1 MEIGTITLKEALD
14 IFNRRDSKGMFVPFD
29 ISFRTFSKITKK
41 GGQLKVYE
49 GVKWLPSA
57 KAVTEEPA
65 KVIYTPSYKEVV
77 AALLAPD
84 KASKDPNHFENRTR
98 NVELPNGDIRKV
110 NIDFIILVNNYKVI
124 Y

>member
-1 MEIGTITLKEALD
+1 MEIGTITLNEAFD

-29 ISFRTFSKITKK
+29 ISFRTFSETTKK
-41 GGQLKVYE
+41 GGQLIVYE

-57 KAVTEEPA
+57 KEDND
-65 KVIYTPSYKEVV
+65 KEITIHNVLDPV
-77 AALLAPD
+77 
-84 KASKDPNHFENRTR
+84 KARRDPNHFKNRTR
-98 NVELPNGDIRKV
+98 NVELPNGNIRKV

>member
-29 ISFRTFSKITKK
+29 ISFRTFSKTTKK

-57 KAVTEEPA
+57 KPETETT
-65 KVIYTPSYKEVV
+65 KVIYSPSYKEVV
-77 AALLAPD
+77 AGLLTPV
-84 KASKDPNHFENRTR
+84 KENKDPNHFENRTR
-98 NVELPNGDIRKV
+98 NIELPNGDIRKI

>member
-29 ISFRTFSKITKK
+29 ISFRTFSKTTKK

-57 KAVTEEPA
+57 KPDTDETT
-65 KVIYTPSYKEVV
+65 KVIYSPSYKEVV
-77 AALLAPD
+77 AALLAPV
-84 KASKDPNHFENRTR
+84 KANKDPNHFENRTR
-98 NVELPNGDIRKV
+98 NIELPNGDIRKI
-110 NIDFIILVNNYKVI
+110 NIDYIILVNNFKVI